1 MDEWNE
7 YHYIFEDKDIIQ
19 KLGLRGEIIVE
30 FAKAG
35 GKLKI
40 ATR

>member
-1 MDEWNE
+1 MKDWIE
-7 YHYIFEDKDIIQ
+7 YHYIFEDKELIQ
-19 KLGLRGEIIVE
+19 KLDLKGETIVE